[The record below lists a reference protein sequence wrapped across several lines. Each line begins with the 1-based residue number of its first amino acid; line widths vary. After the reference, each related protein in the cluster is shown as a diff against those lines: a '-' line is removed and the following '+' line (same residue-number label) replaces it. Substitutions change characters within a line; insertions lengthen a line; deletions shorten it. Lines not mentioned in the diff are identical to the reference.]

1 MFTQPSINQITSAYQ
16 GNPAPLA
23 RKVDQDKKQNGG
35 IPKDLRQLMALNDI
49 ATGQQNAGISQAL
62 QIPTNMPTVA
72 QNTQQLAQQALQ
84 ARMMQMA
91 REQQRLQQKPP
102 TVPFGTPQPKA
113 QPQGLDSLAT
123 NVGEAYAEGGIIG
136 FDGTGSSQFVQDI
149 AALPEA
155 FDEMK
160 KRVREEDAIKAAQ
173 DRRMAQRKQ
182 EALDARSKTS
192 FFNYLFGSPERE
204 KEGTAKLTELSS
216 APLNAPEKPPAT
228 VATPPANIRSQLNLA
243 DAGIRAQPGTPPPPP
258 APPKANTQAQTGV
271 NVDSAPMPAGLKDLA
286 GIPSTSAAY
295 KKLSDT
301 MNLDPNK
308 AMTDLEAEYNR
319 KVGKRDLSIYDKMAE
334 ELKARKERL
343 NAPKSG
349 YDATMELLEQIA
361 QSGGRTW
368 MEAGSRGVAGQR
380 ALQKARLAEQDTLM
394 EKILELGGKKSEAE
408 FAEKK
413 GMFEMTQKERDEIF
427 KRAFDA
433 AKSVN
438 ASDDEAK
445 KIAAQAVEN
454 EKNRKNQIRAAQIGA
469 QDRDQ
474 LMNRAKALMAVDKT
488 LGLEEAMKR
497 AALAAGASSV
507 LSTESKDKAK
517 GLEELRKLGADIPVA
532 VRTGNSTFAK
542 ENRRQ
547 YEAGVAALEAKYG
560 PLTSGLNAL
569 PTSAQGTGQVKFLGY
584 EK

>member
-1 MFTQPSINQITSAYQ
+1 MFTQPTVNKIASTYQ

-49 ATGQQNAGISQAL
+49 ATGKQNAGISQAL

-84 ARMMQMA
+84 AR
-91 REQQRLQQKPP
+91 EQQQPP
-102 TVPFGTPQPKA
+102 TAPQGIA
-113 QPQGLDSLAT
+113 QAQNQPQGLNALRT
-123 NVGEAYAEGGIIG
+123 NVGEEYAEGGIIG
-136 FDGTGSSQFVQDI
+136 FSNGGNMPSSGELSGFSEPTPEQEAKEEIRAAEQERAKKL
-149 AALPEA
+149 AALEQKVAFLKSADAPQAKEA
-155 FDEMK
+155 EMQLN
-160 KRVREEDAIKAAQ
+160 ALKAGMRQ
-173 DRRMAQRKQ
+173 KPSPTDPDFRRQPDPRMTGTPAVPPSVP
-182 EALDARSKTS
+182 LITS
-192 FFNYLFGSPERE
+192 GSPRPSAENVNASAER
-204 KEGTAKLTELSS
+204 
-216 APLNAPEKPPAT
+216 
-228 VATPPANIRSQLNLA
+228 
-243 DAGIRAQPGTPPPPP
+243 
-258 APPKANTQAQTGV
+258 
-271 NVDSAPMPAGLKDLA
+271 DSAPMPAGLKDLA

-295 KKLSDT
+295 NKLT
-301 MNLDPNK
+301 EMMNQDPETK
-308 AMTDLEAEYNR
+308 AKALQDRYMKE
-319 KVGKRDLSIYDKMAE
+319 VGSRDLSIYDQMAA

-361 QSGGRTW
+361 QGGGRTW
-368 MEAGSRGVAGQR
+368 MEAGSRGAAGQR
-380 ALQKARLAEQDTLM
+380 ALQKSRLSEQDALM
-394 EKILELGGKKSEAE
+394 EKILDLSAKKSDAQ

-438 ASDDEAK
+438 SSDDEAK
-445 KIAAQAVEN
+445 RIAAQAVEN
-454 EKNRKNQIRAAQIGA
+454 EKNRKNQIRTAQIGA

-488 LGLEEAMKR
+488 LTLEQAMTK
-497 AALAAGASSV
+497 ASLAANASSV
-507 LSTESKDKAK
+507 LSTESKDKSK
-517 GLEELRKLGADIPVA
+517 GMEELRKLTADIPVA

-547 YEAGVAALEAKYG
+547 YEANLAALEAKYG
-560 PLTSGLNAL
+560 PLTSGINTLPSAGG
-569 PTSAQGTGQVKFLGY
+569 PTSSNVRSQADAIISGGR
-584 EK
+584 